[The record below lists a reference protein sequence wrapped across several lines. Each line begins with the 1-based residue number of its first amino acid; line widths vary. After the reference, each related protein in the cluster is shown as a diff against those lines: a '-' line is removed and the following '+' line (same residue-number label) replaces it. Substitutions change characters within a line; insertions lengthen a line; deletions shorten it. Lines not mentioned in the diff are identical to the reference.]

1 MAKQGFKYN
10 KSRLNKRLYVGAKGN
25 YTTLKEAVDWF
36 NASAESDYE
45 ILLDAGNHAIAD
57 TITVNNGTYHLQIRG
72 LGSAVTHLNAATGLT
87 GKPMFNIKSSCDLNK
102 ISCYGSTLASYGT
115 LTNENGV
122 TFDTTASL
130 YSEITD
136 IIMDTFKIGVADLIG
151 AEIFMFNF
159 IVANC
164 AIGYQVNYSTA
175 AITTLTDI
183 EVGNFENCAIGI
195 DLLKATEDAFNLDS
209 LIFANPVA
217 GVAVKYT
224 GGAGNYIYTDP
235 AKINNCTYNF
245 VGEMFSGFDFAEATG
260 RDTNIELMNN
270 IGEENKTPHAKIN
283 VADNVG
289 TTTVTT
295 AGVYYKANFTNGIVY
310 NCKIALDNNKM
321 TFLSDH
327 PRDGMMWVAGNL
339 SVNQT
344 NRNITVGMRKS
355 LNIAS
360 VTGNG
365 ATITV
370 TTSTSHHLKTGAV
383 VQMLGW
389 TGGTGTWNGTY
400 SITRVSATVF
410 TYTANGNGTA
420 TGGTAGAIM
429 SPFTV
434 RTATTN
440 QPYGFSLVIYA
451 DGMAVDEDYEI
462 YLTSGN
468 SGDVVTVQDI
478 NWLLDTR

>member
-25 YTTLKEAVDWF
+25 YATIKEAVDWF
-36 NASAESDYE
+36 NANADSDYE
-45 ILLDAGNHAIAD
+45 ILLDAGDHAVAD
-57 TITVNNGTYHLQIRG
+57 TITVNGSYHLQIRG
-72 LGSAVTHLNAATGLT
+72 LGSAITHLNAATGLT
-87 GKPMFNIKSSCDLNK
+87 NKPMFNFKSSCDLNK

-115 LTNENGV
+115 QAGENCV
-122 TFDTTASL
+122 TFDTTDSL

-136 IIMDTFKIGVADLIG
+136 IFIDTFKIGVADLIG

-159 IVANC
+159 VVANC

-175 AITTLTDI
+175 AVSSLTDL
-183 EVGNFENCAIGI
+183 EVGNFENCDIGV
-195 DLLKATEDAFNLDS
+195 DLLKATEDAFVIDS
-209 LIFANPVA
+209 LVFINPV
-217 GVAVKYT
+217 GGISVKYT

-235 AKINNCTYNF
+235 AKINNCSYNF
-245 VGEMFSGFDFAEATG
+245 VGELFSGFDFAEATG
-260 RDTNIELMNN
+260 RDANIELMNN

-283 VADNVG
+283 VVDNASG
-289 TTTVTT
+289 TTAVATGT
-295 AGVYYKANFTNGIVY
+295 YYKAAFTNGVTY
-310 NCKIALDNNKM
+310 ACKIALDNGKM

-327 PRDGMMWVAGNL
+327 PRDGMMWVFGNL

-344 NRNITVGMRKS
+344 NRNVTVGMRKS
-355 LNIAS
+355 LNISS

-365 ATITV
+365 SLVTVVTATK
-370 TTSTSHHLKTGAV
+370 HHLKTGAI

-389 TGGTGTWNGTY
+389 TGGTGTWDGTR
-400 SITRVSATVF
+400 SITVVDSTTF

-420 TGGTAGAIM
+420 AGGTAGAIM

-434 RTATTN
+434 RTATSG
-440 QPYGFSLVIYA
+440 QPYGFGLVVYA
-451 DGMAVDEDYEI
+451 DGMAKSEDYEL
-462 YLTSGN
+462 YLTSSTN
-468 SGDVVTVQDI
+468 GDVVTVQDV